1 MDTINLDNVLPDSGG
16 NQNKSSLIR
25 RLYEQGHI
33 SFDEVLLLA
42 EKEILVQTV
51 PYYPSYPIPNPLP
64 YPYPTYPNPLSP
76 TWITS
81 QPTTGTELNT
91 LNK

>member
-1 MDTINLDNVLPDSGG
+1 MDTIDLSNVLQDDGG
-16 NQNKSSLIR
+16 NQNKFSLIK

-33 SFDEVLLLA
+33 SFDEALLLA

-51 PYYPSYPIPNPLP
+51 PYYPSYPIINLLP

-76 TWITS
+76 TWITL
-81 QPTTGTELNT
+81 QPSTGTELNT